1 MNRQGDNLIAVD
13 KSRLIRMIVLVA
25 VGTLAGIAAL
35 VYVCMGIIRPPTAR
49 LEMYQ
54 WQLNPAATTSPTLIM
69 GNSQF
74 EVTIIAPADEA
85 EGASEM
91 LRAARAA
98 ARLAEAAMNVYDPT
112 SPISQFNAAPAD
124 AATDLPDDALAVLRE
139 SHAVYRRSQG
149 AFDVTIRPLLQ
160 LWKGRDRTDELP
172 SAPAIAAARQA
183 SRWDDITLL
192 DGGASKTVA
201 TAGVDLGG
209 IAKGF
214 GIDRATEAL
223 MQNGARG
230 GLVNIGGDVRTFGLL
245 PGGQPW
251 RVGIRS
257 PFDAEPTGHWMVVAV
272 RDAAVCT
279 SGNYERYSTIAGRRY
294 SHILDPRTGWP
305 AEASPSVSVIA
316 PTASLADAWATA
328 LSVLGPAGLELLE
341 GTGIEAML
349 VLGGPQDYHFAR
361 TNGFDAYVDTFPPG
375 WPGQPQPRE

>member
-1 MNRQGDNLIAVD
+1 
-13 KSRLIRMIVLVA
+13 
-25 VGTLAGIAAL
+25 
-35 VYVCMGIIRPPTAR
+35 MGIIRPPTAR

-183 SRWDDITLL
+183 SRWDDIT
-192 DGGASKTVA
+192 
-201 TAGVDLGG
+201 
-209 IAKGF
+209 
-214 GIDRATEAL
+214 
-223 MQNGARG
+223 
-230 GLVNIGGDVRTFGLL
+230 LVNIGGDVRTFGLL